1 MSLIPGVQRKDTCTN
16 NMGAVGSVTM
26 NPATPL
32 EYGRLSGAAANGSGS
47 VVACWGGAGANDTDT
62 EA

>member
-16 NMGAVGSVTM
+16 NMGTVGSVTM
-26 NPATPL
+26 NPPTPL
-32 EYGRLSGAAANGSGS
+32 EYGRVSGASASGSGS
-47 VVACWGGAGANDTDT
+47 IVACWGGAGANDTDT

>member
-26 NPATPL
+26 NPATPQ
-32 EYGRLSGAAANGSGS
+32 EYGRLSGTAANGSGS
-47 VVACWGGAGANDTDT
+47 TVACWGGAGANHTDT